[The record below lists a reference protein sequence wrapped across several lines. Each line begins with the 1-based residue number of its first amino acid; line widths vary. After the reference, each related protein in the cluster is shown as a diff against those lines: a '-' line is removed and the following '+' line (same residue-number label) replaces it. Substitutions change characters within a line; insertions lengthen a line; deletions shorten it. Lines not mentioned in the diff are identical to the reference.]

1 MKRTSRIICIVLCT
15 LLLVSSF
22 AVLSACDKNNDDA
35 DMITVTVRLVYHYP
49 IENGSGVVFKQ
60 YKLKKGTTFN
70 TKQFTTD
77 TYNER
82 GNWDGSAFVASR
94 LFRDYQCSV
103 AFNEND
109 VLNENIDLYCLYYV
123 RSEIGIIVFKT
134 DFTTGYCAYMFDKNK
149 PLSVQTFTISA
160 YGEPVDESKV
170 HFFTVEEEP
179 KEIDI
184 SQYTYATLPVEE
196 SSYSIKVLSVR
207 FDD

>member
-15 LLLVSSF
+15 LLLISSF

-70 TKQFTTD
+70 TEQFNMD
-77 TYNER
+77 RYNER
-82 GNWDGSAFVASR
+82 GSWDGSAFVASGP
-94 LFRDYQCSV
+94 FRDYQCSV
-103 AFNEND
+103 AFNENEA
-109 VLNENIDLYCLYYV
+109 LNENIDLYCLYYV
-123 RSEIGIIVFKT
+123 PSEIGTIIFEP
-134 DFTTGYCAYMFDKNK
+134 DFTTAYDAPIFDVNK
-149 PLSVQTFTISA
+149 PLSVQTFTVTA
-160 YGEPVDESKV
+160 YGKPVDESKV
-170 HFFTVEEEP
+170 RFFTIEEEP

-196 SSYSIKVLSVR
+196 SSYSTKVLRVR